1 LLKGGR
7 MKKWLPILLCFF
19 LFIAFGAAHAQ
30 FAKPELAIKYRQAVM
45 FLMSQH
51 VGRMAAMVKEKAS
64 FNEAVFMDNTM
75 VVETLSRLPW
85 QAFLVPG
92 TDKGDTALKSAAFEQ
107 QAKFNE
113 LSQIFER
120 RITDLVVKAKSGDFD
135 AIKMQFGEVAKSCK
149 ACHSQFRS
157 Q

>member
-1 LLKGGR
+1 
-7 MKKWLPILLCFF
+7 MKKWLPVLLCFF
-19 LFIAFGAAHAQ
+19 LFIAFSAAHAQ
-30 FAKPELAIKYRQAVM
+30 FAKPELAIKYRKAVM

-51 VGRMAAMVKEKAS
+51 FGRMAGMVKEKAS
-64 FNEAVFMDNTM
+64 FNDAVFTDNAM

-92 TDKGDTALKSAAFEQ
+92 TDKGDTALKPAAFEQ
-107 QAKFNE
+107 QVKFNE
-113 LSQIFER
+113 LLQTFER
-120 RITDLVVKAKSGDFD
+120 QTTDLVVKAKSGDFD
-135 AIKMQFGEVAKSCK
+135 AIKVQFGEVAKSCK